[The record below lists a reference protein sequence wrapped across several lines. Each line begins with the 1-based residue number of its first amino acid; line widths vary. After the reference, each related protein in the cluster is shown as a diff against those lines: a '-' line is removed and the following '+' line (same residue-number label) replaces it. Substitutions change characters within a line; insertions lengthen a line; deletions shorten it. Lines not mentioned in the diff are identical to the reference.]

1 MIELFASVLCMSY
14 AVCSLCDIFV
24 DTLLLSIGT
33 QEIIHIMYDTIL
45 EMWESDFRL
54 KVYFTF

>member
-1 MIELFASVLCMSY
+1 MIELFACVLCMSY